1 MTSTH
6 QVLHQDAVAAELPLD
21 RGPYECLVTA
31 VLAWAGSQSLPASD
45 CEQLA
50 LQLTGHA
57 REVAADVR
65 RLAKQLPESSGR
77 RALADMVLTEADQR
91 LGAPLK
97 GTVQCVQERAQ
108 VVRSLYARLD
118 RLTDQGPET
127 APAAPSP

>member
-6 QVLHQDAVAAELPLD
+6 QVLHENAAAAELPLD

-31 VLAWAGSQSLPASD
+31 VLAWTGSQSLPARD

-65 RLAKQLPESSGR
+65 RLAERLPESSGR
-77 RALADMVLTEADQR
+77 RALADMILTEADQR

-97 GTVQCVQERAQ
+97 GTVQCVQERAR

-118 RLTDQGPET
+118 RLTDRCSDS
-127 APAAPSP
+127 APAVPSP